1 MVLSNS
7 VFRPGGKL
15 LTWLKVHPGF
25 CLIVLVPTIISTLYF
40 AVIASE
46 RYVSEAQLT
55 IKQAQGAPNLATM
68 GLAALLNST
77 GAAHED
83 VHFLKQHI
91 MSLDML
97 NNIEKDLGYRNAV
110 SGQSVDFL
118 SRLGS
123 ESSQEQALDY
133 YRKHVVVEVDETN
146 GILTL
151 KTQGFSPD
159 YAYRLNRY
167 LVMQSEQFINGLSHK
182 IANDQVAF
190 VEHQLADARKRLEMS
205 KQKLIGFQNKYGM
218 LSPTEQAKATAALV
232 LELQNALAQAETEYR
247 ALTAYIEST
256 APQATALQQK
266 INAIKV
272 QLQSERDKVAGSGA
286 GKLNT
291 LAAGFMELEFNAEFA
306 QEVVKSSLAALE
318 KTRVEAAQKLKHVSL
333 ISAPHIAED
342 AEYPRRL
349 YNISAIL
356 IFSLVG
362 YWIARLLHE
371 TIMDHRD

>member
-1 MVLSNS
+1 M
-7 VFRPGGKL
+7 
-15 LTWLKVHPGF
+15 KVHPGF